1 MKFSLAILVVFFLQT
16 SAQAKLLDKIAAIVD
31 DNIITLSQV
40 NRTNKNMAIKKNVAP
55 MIFDKSSYT
64 DEEILQITINKFLIR
79 SKLSELGYTITDDQ
93 VESQIKAN
101 EKRLNVDRKSLM
113 NFLKQQGSS
122 FDEYFETLREA
133 IEYSYFINRVI
144 TPGISISDQDVK
156 NTYFKKNIKDTRL
169 NFKYSLIDYSI
180 SKDVI
185 AKLDKGQL
193 EAVVKQYRTS
203 GVLPEAFSTLISTNL
218 DEMTEDGVASD
229 LKSLLKSTDEG
240 ALTSVILLNGSYHI
254 FYVAKKDLVESE
266 NYITQKDRIRDEL
279 FEVAAKN
286 EVTLWFERES
296 NKHYIKTSL

>member
-1 MKFSLAILVVFFLQT
+1 MKFSLALLVVFFLQT

-79 SKLSELGYTITDDQ
+79 SKLTELGYTITDDQ

-156 NTYFKKNIKDTRL
+156 NSYFKKNIKDSRL

-180 SKDVI
+180 TKDVVS
-185 AKLDKGQL
+185 KLDKGQL
-193 EAVVKQYRTS
+193 EAVVKQFRSS
-203 GVLPEAFSTLISTNL
+203 GILPEAFSTLISSNL
-218 DEMTEDGVASD
+218 DEMTEDGMTGE

-240 ALTSVILLNGSYHI
+240 ALSNVILLNGSYHI

-266 NYITQKDRIRDEL
+266 NYIAQKDHIRDEL
-279 FEVAAKN
+279 FEIAAKN
-286 EVTLWFERES
+286 EITLWFERET

>member
-1 MKFSLAILVVFFLQT
+1 MKFSLALLVVFFLQT

-79 SKLSELGYTITDDQ
+79 SKLTELGYTITDDQ

-156 NTYFKKNIKDTRL
+156 NSYFKKNIKDSRL

-180 SKDVI
+180 TKDVVS
-185 AKLDKGQL
+185 KLDKGQL
-193 EAVVKQYRTS
+193 EAVVKQFRTS
-203 GVLPEAFSTLISTNL
+203 GILPEAFSTLISSNL
-218 DEMTEDGVASD
+218 DEMTEDGVAGE

-240 ALTSVILLNGSYHI
+240 ALSNVILLNGSYHI

-266 NYITQKDRIRDEL
+266 NYIAQKDHIRDEL
-279 FEVAAKN
+279 FEIAAKN
-286 EVTLWFERES
+286 EITLWFERET